1 LIPFCLLLRKY
12 LLANIYASIY
22 LRKFFDKFSEK
33 RQQTALFMENLRS
46 GNALFQYL
54 RATAITF
61 YRHIDVKERGHL
73 AAP

>member
-1 LIPFCLLLRKY
+1 MQVFTCASFWPCFFQKNEKTTLLMK
-12 LLANIYASIY
+12 
-22 LRKFFDKFSEK
+22 
-33 RQQTALFMENLRS
+33 NLRS

-61 YRHIDVKERGHL
+61 YRPIDVKERGHL

>member
-1 LIPFCLLLRKY
+1 MK
-12 LLANIYASIY
+12 
-22 LRKFFDKFSEK
+22 
-33 RQQTALFMENLRS
+33 NLRS

-61 YRHIDVKERGHL
+61 YRPIDVKERGHL